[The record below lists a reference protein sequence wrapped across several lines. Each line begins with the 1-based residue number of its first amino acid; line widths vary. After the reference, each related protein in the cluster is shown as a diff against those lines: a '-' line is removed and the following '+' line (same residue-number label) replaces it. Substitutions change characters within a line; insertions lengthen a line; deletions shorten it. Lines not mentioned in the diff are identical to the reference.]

1 MDGGLRHR
9 LMAILAADAAGYARL
24 VDADEAA
31 ARAALDAA
39 RAVFRSAVTQH
50 GGRVVDAAG
59 ASVLAVFETAR
70 GALDAAVGAQREI
83 ESSVF
88 ADLPAGRLRFRVG
101 IDLGDV
107 VEKDDGSVY
116 GNGVNVA
123 ARLQT
128 LAAAGGVSV
137 SEAVRAT
144 LGRRGGRVFVDEGM
158 HAVRNLADPVHAFRV
173 RLAALDEL
181 LAAGPPPAAI
191 DEVPRAPVSWWRR
204 AADWPRR
211 AKPWQLLVAV
221 GVVLSVGA
229 LASWLWTGAASTRA
243 AAPSAVR
250 MVAMSIALAPFTAPA
265 SEAAGAAYA
274 GGLRREIAVGLG
286 AIARGITVVEVA
298 SADAASSAPLGE
310 LARHAGVRYV
320 VEGDVRVEAQG
331 HGLDL
336 RLVDSAS
343 GVQAWSAHVLLEAG
357 PGSTEGAIERSR
369 LVSQIAAAVRQVEM
383 RRVLPLPV
391 DSLSARE
398 LVLRAWS
405 AQAANPTLAGHEE
418 AERHV
423 ERALIL
429 DPNDVQALL
438 TRAALLDDRYALDP
452 KADQERIVRQM
463 DEDTARAL
471 TLDARD
477 AHAWTA
483 RAQVLVYLG
492 RWNAAADAQQHA
504 LEIDPYDAEFVTQRA
519 WLLVVTGRP
528 AEALPVVDQALALKP
543 ANPAM
548 EMRVRCQAELL
559 LGHADEAIK
568 ACETTT
574 ALDPSRWIAHLFL
587 VAAYAN
593 AGELDKAA
601 AARRAVDQAA
611 PGYTIE
617 RLRRYRSSEHPDYLR
632 LVEDHWYA
640 GLRKAGVPER

>member
-9 LMAILAADAAGYARL
+9 LMAILSADAAGYTRL
-24 VDADEAA
+24 MEADEAA
-31 ARAALDAA
+31 TLVALDAA

-50 GGRVVDAAG
+50 GGRVVDTAG
-59 ASVLAVFETAR
+59 DSVLAVFETAR

-101 IDLGDV
+101 IHLGDV
-107 VEKDDGSVY
+107 IEKDDGSVY
-116 GNGVNVA
+116 GNGVNIA

-128 LAAAGGVSV
+128 LATAGGVSV

-144 LGRRGGRVFVDEGM
+144 LGRRAGRVFVDEGM
-158 HAVRNLADPVHAFRV
+158 HAVRNIADPVHAFRV
-173 RLAALDEL
+173 RLGALDEL

-191 DEVPRAPVSWWRR
+191 DEVPKAPIPWWRR
-204 AADWPRR
+204 AAGWPRR
-211 AKPWQLLVAV
+211 AKPWQAVVAV
-221 GVVLSVGA
+221 GAVLGA
-229 LASWLWTGAASTRA
+229 VALGSWLWTGASSTPA
-243 AAPSAVR
+243 AAPPAVR
-250 MVAMSIALAPFTAPA
+250 MIAMSIVLAPFTAPA
-265 SEAAGAAYA
+265 GEAAEAAYA
-274 GGLRREIAVGLG
+274 GALRREIAVGLG
-286 AIARGITVVEVA
+286 ATARDVTVVEVGAAPEAA
-298 SADAASSAPLGE
+298 SAPMGE
-310 LARHAGVRYV
+310 LARRAGVRYV
-320 VEGDVRVEAQG
+320 VEGAVRLEAQG

-336 RLVDSAS
+336 RLVDSTS
-343 GVQAWSAHVLLEAG
+343 GAQAWTAHVSLTST

-369 LVSQIAAAVRQVEM
+369 LVSQIAAALQQVEM

-405 AQAANPTLAGHEE
+405 AQAANPTLAGHSE
-418 AERHV
+418 AEGYV

-429 DPNDVQALL
+429 DPNDVHALL
-438 TRAALLDDRYALDP
+438 TQASLLDNRYALDP
-452 KADQERIVRQM
+452 KADYERIVRQM

-471 TLDARD
+471 TIDARD
-477 AHAWTA
+477 ARAWSA
-483 RAQVLVYLG
+483 RALVLVYLG
-492 RWNAAADAQQHA
+492 RWNAAADAQQRA
-504 LEIDPYDAEFVTQRA
+504 LEIDPYSAEFVTQRA

-528 AEALPVVDQALALKP
+528 TEALPIVDQALALKP
-543 ANPAM
+543 TNPAM

-559 LGHADEAIK
+559 LGHPEEAIK

-574 ALDPSRWIAHLFL
+574 ALDPSHWIAHLFL

-617 RLRRYRSSEHPDYLR
+617 RLRRYRYSEHPDYLR